1 MAALTG
7 PDSALVQYRPVIEIA
22 DSKKFDEGIVLKT
35 AGSNGSTEF
44 TLDEIATIHAYIGD
58 FLTMKGVNPTLQRQA
73 ADILRTGSGYLGDS
87 LRDGESMSINGVR
100 IN

>member
-22 DSKKFDEGIVLKT
+22 DSKKNDEAVTMKT
-35 AGSNGSTEF
+35 AGSYGSAEF
-44 TLDEIATIHAYIGD
+44 TIDEIATIHAYIGD

-73 ADILRTGSGYLGDS
+73 ADLLRNGSGLYAPDTK
-87 LRDGESMSINGVR
+87 
-100 IN
+100 